1 MWGGGD
7 RYDDNCFWFF
17 SFRSI
22 SPYFEHVSLM
32 FYLTI
37 HCDVQSIYTGVSET
51 TDLGRAR
58 RNPYKIRV
66 FSHVTQYG

>member
-1 MWGGGD
+1 MMWNEGTMGVGSGD

-37 HCDVQSIYTGVSET
+37 HCDVQSIYTGGVV
-51 TDLGRAR
+51 
-58 RNPYKIRV
+58 KV
-66 FSHVTQYG
+66 